1 MPFGIGNT
9 PEDFQS
15 HVNNMIEGL
24 DEDTAIADDLLV
36 TGAVDNSKKHPK
48 TMIVIFF
55 FTQEMQ
61 REET

>member
-15 HVNNMIEGL
+15 HVNDMIDGL
-24 DEDTAIADDLLV
+24 DEDTAIADDLHV
-36 TGAVDNSKKHPK
+36 TAAVDNSKKHRK
-48 TMIVIFF
+48 TMRVIFF

-61 REET
+61 RKET